1 MKEYKTIS
9 SIKSPLLFLKN
20 TKNIG
25 LGELVQ
31 VKTPNGEIRSGE
43 VLSLNKDICVV
54 EVFEGTSG
62 LNTNETTVTFQ
73 EETYKMGLSKD
84 MLGGIFNGL
93 GNPIDIEFPIE
104 TKKDITGT
112 PINPY
117 KRNVPDE
124 FVQTGFSAIDG
135 LITLVRGQKLPIF
148 SSSGLPHNK
157 LIAKIAKNVC
167 DESKKDQIVI
177 FAAMG
182 ITKKEAEYFKNFFEK
197 SGSLNNLILFL
208 NLAEDSTIERIITP
222 RVALTTAEFFA
233 WEHKKDV
240 LVILGDMTNYANALR
255 EISSVKEEVPGR
267 LGYPTY
273 LYSDFASIYERTGRI
288 KNQKGSIT
296 QLIYLTMPENDI
308 THPIPDL
315 TGYITEGQIILS
327 QNLEQK
333 GISPPINII
342 PSLSR
347 MMHKGIGE
355 HKTQDAHMQLSNQ
368 IYSAYSEG
376 IRLENLKNIVG
387 QDALSQRD
395 QKYIQF
401 KNRFETDFLSQ
412 KEKRTISE
420 TLFIG
425 WNLLSI
431 LPKDE
436 LTKIEKKYINKYLE

>member
-31 VKTPNGEIRSGE
+31 VKTPTGEIRSGE
-43 VLSLNKDICVV
+43 VLNLTKDLCVV

-62 LNTNETTVTFQ
+62 LNTNETTVTFL

-93 GNPIDIEFPIE
+93 GNPIDIEYPIE

-182 ITKKEAEYFKNFFEK
+182 VTKKEAEYFKNFFEK

-233 WEHKKDV
+233 WEQKKDV

-288 KNQKGSIT
+288 KNQEGSIT

-327 QNLEQK
+327 QNLKQK
-333 GISPPINII
+333 GITPPINII

-347 MMHKGIGE
+347 MMHKGIGKN
-355 HKTQDAHMQLSNQ
+355 KTQDAHMQLSNQ

-401 KNRFETDFLSQ
+401 KTRFETDFLSQ

>member
-31 VKTPNGEIRSGE
+31 VKTPTGEIRSGE
-43 VLSLNKDICVV
+43 VLSLTKDFCVV
-54 EVFEGTSG
+54 EVFEGTNG
-62 LNTNETTVTFQ
+62 LNTNNTTVTFL
-73 EETYKMGLSKD
+73 EDTYKMSLSKD

-93 GNPIDIEFPIE
+93 GDPIDIEFPIE
-104 TKKDITGT
+104 TKKDITGN
-112 PINPY
+112 PLNPY

-124 FVQTGFSAIDG
+124 FIQTGFSAIDG

-148 SSSGLPHNK
+148 SASGLPHNK

-182 ITKKEAEYFKNFFEK
+182 ITKKESEYFKNFFEK

-208 NLAEDSTIERIITP
+208 NLAEDSSIERIITP

-233 WEHKKDV
+233 WELKKDV

-255 EISSVKEEVPGR
+255 ELSAIKEEVPGR

-315 TGYITEGQIILS
+315 TGYITEGQILLS

-347 MMHKGIGE
+347 MMHKGIGIN
-355 HKTQDAHMQLSNQ
+355 KTQDAHMQLSNQ

-387 QDALSQRD
+387 SDALSQRD
-395 QKYIQF
+395 KQYLLF
-401 KNRFETDFLSQ
+401 KNHFETDFLSQ
-412 KEKRTISE
+412 KEKRTIKE

-425 WNLLSI
+425 WSLLSI

-436 LTKIEKKYINKYLE
+436 LTKIEKKYITKYME